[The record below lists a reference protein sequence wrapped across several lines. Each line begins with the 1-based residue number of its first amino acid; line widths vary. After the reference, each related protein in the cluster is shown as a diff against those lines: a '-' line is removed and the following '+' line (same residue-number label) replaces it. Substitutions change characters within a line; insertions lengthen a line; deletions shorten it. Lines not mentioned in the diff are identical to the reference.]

1 MLGYPQWW
9 IIIIYNHEYHGDI
22 PIMVD
27 DILLYPQYVG
37 MMIAPTNSARSLVF
51 FPTGSCGRKL
61 MVEGEQGVVFC

>member
-1 MLGYPQWW
+1 
-9 IIIIYNHEYHGDI
+9 
-22 PIMVD
+22 MVD